1 VNCEDAVAHAMTAP
15 RPHRRIRPET
25 TVLVSSYI
33 SAAPRSLIER
43 AATQRAVSTAL
54 SVVLQQP
61 ALRTTGLEGD
71 DVCHGMPR
79 MMHFS
84 GNTDTGTP
92 KVAELPQTPR
102 TFRNVG
108 CRRRSDTRS
117 RMLTYGPTRRSS
129 CSGRSQSNPT
139 PVSPSPSGTITRASD
154 AWSVMSSRHIPHGG
168 TTSPHR
174 CTATIVSIS
183 VSPSA
188 AARPI
193 ATASAET
200 DRRLQMHRTGH
211 HSGSCPQCTTD
222 LLPALFGAPSDD
234 LACHR
239 SEQTIALR
247 ACHDAAFRPHRSV
260 VRS

>member
-1 VNCEDAVAHAMTAP
+1 
-15 RPHRRIRPET
+15 
-25 TVLVSSYI
+25 
-33 SAAPRSLIER
+33 
-43 AATQRAVSTAL
+43 
-54 SVVLQQP
+54 
-61 ALRTTGLEGD
+61 
-71 DVCHGMPR
+71 
-79 MMHFS
+79 
-84 GNTDTGTP
+84 
-92 KVAELPQTPR
+92 
-102 TFRNVG
+102 
-108 CRRRSDTRS
+108 
-117 RMLTYGPTRRSS
+117 MLTYGPTRRSS

-200 DRRLQMHRTGH
+200 NRRLQMHRTGH

-247 ACHDAAFRPHRSV
+247 VMTLLSVRAGQSFGRDSEPQRKGTFQHACRAATMLRGARSSLTHRKALRHAGRLWDERAR
-260 VRS
+260 RSSCTPLTAPPSPSHTRALLQWTGDDR